1 MKFGHR
7 FVNFRRL
14 DTPFPSN
21 SNLSRKGPRSTVM
34 HIKVSGGKNAVL
46 ACVHLGKV
54 SIYEAP
60 PSEPKIH
67 ASTQKKF
74 PNSRKFFSKFTQTRF
89 MRSRKKQGRFTHS
102 RNRKINFHV
111 HASLF
116 NSHIHAIFFR
126 FSRIHA
132 TKKAHSRIHA
142 NRLEAIYCITFAT

>member
-89 MRSRKKQGRFTHS
+89 FGKSGKFSEDNRENCQKSGKFAQIWVKK
-102 RNRKINFHV
+102 
-111 HASLF
+111 
-116 NSHIHAIFFR
+116 
-126 FSRIHA
+126 
-132 TKKAHSRIHA
+132 
-142 NRLEAIYCITFAT
+142 